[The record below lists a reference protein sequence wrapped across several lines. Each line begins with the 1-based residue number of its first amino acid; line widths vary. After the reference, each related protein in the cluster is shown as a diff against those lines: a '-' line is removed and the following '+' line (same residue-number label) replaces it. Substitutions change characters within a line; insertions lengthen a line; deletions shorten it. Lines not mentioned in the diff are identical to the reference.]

1 MSRYTGPR
9 LKIMRALGVDLPGL
23 GRKSMQERS
32 QPPGQHGARKV
43 SGRKSEFGLQ
53 LMEKQKL
60 RYNYGVTERQ
70 LRRVVLDAK
79 RQKGVTGG
87 KIVEFLERR
96 LDNLV
101 FRAGFAPTIPAAR
114 QLVSH
119 GHIALNG
126 RRVTIPS
133 IRLRVGDAFGPT
145 EAGRKLDL
153 VRASLQE
160 PALERPEWIALDE
173 GTQTASLAHLPD
185 GLDAAPFPVDLQR
198 VVEYY
203 ATRT

>member
-9 LKIMRALGVDLPGL
+9 LKVLRALGVDLPGL
-23 GRKSMQERS
+23 SRKSMQERA

-43 SGRKSEFGLQ
+43 TARKSEFGLQ

-60 RYNYGVTERQ
+60 RYNYGLTERQ
-70 LRRVVLDAK
+70 LRRTVADAK
-79 RQKGVTGG
+79 KHRGATGD
-87 KIVEFLERR
+87 KLVELLERR

-119 GHIALNG
+119 GHFQLNG

-145 EAGRKLDL
+145 AAGSKIDL
-153 VRASLQE
+153 VRATLE
-160 PALERPEWIALDE
+160 DPALERPEWIALDSA
-173 GTQTASLAHLPD
+173 TA
-185 GLDAAPFPVDLQR
+185 
-198 VVEYY
+198 
-203 ATRT
+203 

>member
-23 GRKSMQERS
+23 GRKSMQERN

-43 SGRKSEFGLQ
+43 AARKSEFGLQ

-87 KIVEFLERR
+87 KIVELLERR

-101 FRAGFAPTIPAAR
+101 FRAGFAPT
-114 QLVSH
+114 
-119 GHIALNG
+119 
-126 RRVTIPS
+126 T
-133 IRLRVGDAFGPT
+133 RLRAN
-145 EAGRKLDL
+145 
-153 VRASLQE
+153 S
-160 PALERPEWIALDE
+160 
-173 GTQTASLAHLPD
+173 
-185 GLDAAPFPVDLQR
+185 
-198 VVEYY
+198 
-203 ATRT
+203 